1 MRVKRDHVRL
11 WVVIS
16 IFVAMAALRPV
27 PMAAHPAP
35 FSYVDLRVGSQA
47 IQGAFVLHVFD
58 LGHDLDV
65 EPVDRFLDPAFA
77 NARLADLV
85 ALITSRL
92 QVTADGQTLTAT
104 VVGVEPLP
112 DRQSVRVTLRFAV
125 TTPPGWVAFAVTLF
139 PYDAEHQTFINV
151 YEDEALA
158 QAMID
163 GGRTRFDYF
172 TSTTQGRLAVVGTFL
187 PAGIQHILIG
197 PDHILFLAG
206 LLLLGGT
213 WRRLALIVTGF
224 TIAHSV
230 TLTLAALSLVRP
242 PQSLIEPAIALS
254 IIYVGADNLLKR
266 DGRDMR
272 AWIAL
277 GFGLIHGFGFAG
289 VLRGM
294 DLPARALG
302 WSLFSF
308 NVGVE
313 IGQLLI
319 VLVLASV
326 ITLVRSRSEVFGRRL
341 VVAGSVVVMG
351 AGAYWFIE
359 RVMFPGG
366 M

>member
-1 MRVKRDHVRL
+1 MIPRCHRL
-11 WVVIS
+11 LAVS
-16 IFVAMAALRPV
+16 MLVALAALRTAPV
-27 PMAAHPAP
+27 AAHPAP

-47 IQGAFVLHVFD
+47 IDAAVALHIFD
-58 LGHDLDV
+58 LGHDLGV
-65 EPVDRFLDPAFA
+65 EPAERFLDPAFA
-77 NARLADLV
+77 ASRQDDLV

-92 QVTADGQTLTAT
+92 PLSADGRVLTAT
-104 VVGVEPLP
+104 VERVEPLP
-112 DRQSVRVTLRFAV
+112 DRQSVRVTLRYAV
-125 TTPPGWVAFAVTLF
+125 TTLPGSVAIAGTMF
-139 PYDAEHQTFINV
+139 PYDPEHQTFINV
-151 YEDEALA
+151 YEGDALA
-158 QAMID
+158 QAIID
-163 GGRTRFDYF
+163 GGRERYEYF
-172 TSTTQGRLAVVGTFL
+172 TGTIQGRRAVVSTFL

-224 TIAHSV
+224 TAAHSV
-230 TLTLAALSLVRP
+230 TLTLAALNLVRP
-242 PQSLIEPAIALS
+242 PMSLVEPAIALS

-272 AWIAL
+272 AWIAS

-289 VLRGM
+289 ILREM

-313 IGQLLI
+313 LGQLLI
-319 VLVLASV
+319 VAVLAS
-326 ITLVRSRSEVFGRRL
+326 IIALIHSRSEVFGRRL
-341 VVAGSVVVMG
+341 VLVGSVAVMG
-351 AGAYWFIE
+351 AGAFWFVE
-359 RVMFPGG
+359 RVMFPGA